1 MPVLMPVTEPV
12 ASPTVA
18 LLVLPLIHVP
28 PDDVLLSVV
37 FEPTQTD
44 TSPVI
49 AGGAEFTVT
58 IVVRAHELEI
68 VYVIIVVPVVT
79 GDTTPDDEIVATPGV
94 LLVHVPPEGEDESV
108 VLPAGHKANDP
119 VMTAGILLTVISA
132 VTRHPV
138 GRV

>member
-108 VLPAGHKANDP
+108 VLPAVHRANDP
-119 VMTAGILLTVISA
+119 LITAGMLFTVTSA
-132 VTRHPV
+132 VTRQPV
-138 GRV
+138 ERV